1 MRVSVLAVVA
11 MFAVA
16 IPAAKAATG
25 LQPLELSVD
34 GGEESWHAE
43 PGFALRWTNPPGV
56 AAVHY
61 RLLDPFGQTSLAE
74 AKIGWAATAIQQ
86 LTVPQVPGAYIAE
99 VWLEDSDGN
108 EGTPV
113 TARLRFDEDPPGQVD
128 PQPPGG
134 WIGRNG
140 FPLTL
145 GLSQP
150 PAPQPLSGIRGYA
163 VSIDRAS
170 DGEPCAN
177 PFVCS
182 EDETDLHAGIGGDS
196 LEITELPEGT
206 SYVHAVAVSGS
217 GMRSTVAGSA
227 IVRVDKADPVTRL
240 DGAPGDWSSRPL
252 TLTAAATDADSG
264 MTATGDG
271 PTPFTAIRVDGSSP
285 TVAVG
290 DTVSTTVIGSGIHT
304 VAYYGRDAAGNV
316 DDGGSSNGQPNRAP
330 ATAVV
335 RIDRDP
341 PRLAFSGAQDPAD
354 PERIDVAV
362 SDALS
367 GIDPS
372 RGSIS
377 VRPVGSAERFETLPA
392 HLSGTTLTA
401 RWDSAA
407 YPQGEYEFRATV
419 FDRAGNPAST
429 LSRSSGAA
437 MRLYSPLKV
446 ATTLRAGF
454 GQSPTSPTVA
464 YGRGIAYSGHLI
476 AGRHTPLA
484 GMPVRILERFAT
496 GAVPREQESTV
507 WTGAAGT
514 FRIRLAPGPNR
525 EIVAIAPPTATL
537 QGSRSRI
544 SKLAVRSRVHLGVSS
559 RVAKVGG
566 RPIVFRG
573 KVTSAGAEMPSDGR
587 AVQLQFRLPGLAWSE
602 FRTVHTDRRGRF
614 RYAYRF
620 ADDDSRGAH
629 FQFRAFIPAQAGWP
643 FEQAGSLPVAVQGR

>member
-1 MRVSVLAVVA
+1 MRISVLVVVA
-11 MFAVA
+11 MFAIS

-25 LQPLELSVD
+25 FQPLELSVD
-34 GGEESWHAE
+34 GDEESWHAE

-56 AAVHY
+56 DAVHY
-61 RLLDPFGQTSLAE
+61 RLLDPSGQTSLAE

-86 LTVPQVPGAYIAE
+86 LTVPQEPGAYIAE

-145 GLSQP
+145 SLSQP

-163 VSIDRAS
+163 VSIDHAS

-177 PFVCS
+177 PFICS
-182 EDETDLHAGIGGDS
+182 EDETDLRTGIGGDS
-196 LEITELPEGT
+196 LAITELPEGT
-206 SYVHAVAVSGS
+206 SYIHAVAVSGS
-217 GMRSTVAGSA
+217 GVRSTLAGSA
-227 IVRVDKADPVTRL
+227 IVRVDKIDPVTRL
-240 DGAPGDWSSRPL
+240 DAVPEDWSSRPL
-252 TLTAAATDADSG
+252 TLTATATDADSG

-271 PTPFTAIRVDGSSP
+271 PTPFTAIRIDGSSP
-285 TVAVG
+285 TVATG
-290 DTVSTTVIGSGIHT
+290 DTASATVIESGVHT
-304 VAYYGRDAAGNV
+304 VSYYGRDAAGNI
-316 DDGGSSNGQPNRAP
+316 DDGGSSNGQPNHAP
-330 ATAVV
+330 ATAIV

-341 PRLAFSGAQDPAD
+341 PRLSFSGAQDPAD

-372 RGSIS
+372 RGAIS

-392 HLSGTTLTA
+392 HVSGAILTA
-401 RWDSAA
+401 RWDSAG
-407 YPQGEYEFRATV
+407 YPPGEYEFRATI
-419 FDRAGNPAST
+419 FDRAGNSAST
-429 LSRSSGAA
+429 LNRSGGAA
-437 MRLYSPLKV
+437 MRLNSPLKV

-454 GQSPTSPTVA
+454 EGSLTSPTVT

-484 GMPVRILERFAT
+484 GMPVQILERFAA

-514 FRIRLAPGPNR
+514 FRIRLAPGPSR
-525 EIVAIAPPTATL
+525 EIVAIASPTATL
-537 QGSRSRI
+537 QGSRSRV

-566 RPIVFRG
+566 RPIIFRG
-573 KVTSAGAEMPSDGR
+573 KVTSAGTEMPSDGR

-602 FRTVHTDRRGRF
+602 FRTVHTDRQGRF
-614 RYAYRF
+614 RYPYRF
-620 ADDDSRGAH
+620 TDDDSRSAR
-629 FQFRAFIPAQAGWP
+629 FQFRAFVPTQADWP
-643 FEQAGSLPVAVQGR
+643 FKPAGSLPVEVQGR